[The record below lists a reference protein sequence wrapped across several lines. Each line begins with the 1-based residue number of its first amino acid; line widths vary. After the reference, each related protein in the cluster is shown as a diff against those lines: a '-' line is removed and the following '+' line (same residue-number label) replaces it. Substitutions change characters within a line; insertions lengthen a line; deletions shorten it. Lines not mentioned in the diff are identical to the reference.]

1 MGSVL
6 LRCLV
11 WDARYLQPAE
21 YDSEGSGFGGGD
33 GSEGREEALKRTISS
48 RCKSIDPCPVRTMTS
63 SKYLPVSE
71 ANADAGTMSFD
82 QPLLKRP
89 KVQSGRNLVVEDVDC
104 RSEMQTAAAQN
115 QPGRRNWPS
124 VSQRSGDTI
133 LDFDQKE
140 SVECCNFIGI
150 AARNIAC
157 ALVGSERRRKRSH
170 DDEACDDEPGSCFI
184 VA

>member
-1 MGSVL
+1 M
-6 LRCLV
+6 
-11 WDARYLQPAE
+11 
-21 YDSEGSGFGGGD
+21 
-33 GSEGREEALKRTISS
+33 EALKRTTSS

-63 SKYLPVSE
+63 SKCLPVSE

-82 QPLLKRP
+82 QPLLIDQP
-89 KVQSGRNLVVEDVDC
+89 KVQSGRNLVVEDVDW

-115 QPGRRNWPS
+115 HPGRRNWPS

-133 LDFDQKE
+133 LDFDQNE